1 MQFGLERRTVLL
13 EKVRSVRLT
22 ELTEVSRLTA
32 LMWW

>member
-22 ELTEVSRLTA
+22 EVSRLTA

>member
-1 MQFGLERRTVLL
+1 MQFGLEGRTVLL

-22 ELTEVSRLTA
+22 EVSRLTA